1 MALTKIEASLIA
13 NNAVITQSIANDAV
27 TAAKLANTAVTSGVY
42 GGATAIPVIT
52 VDADGR
58 LTNATN
64 VAIVQAESYP
74 HPFVFTSIGT

>member
-1 MALTKIEASLIA
+1 MALTKIETGLIA
-13 NNAVITQSIANDAV
+13 TGAV
-27 TAAKLANTAVTSGVY
+27 TNTALANTEVTSGVY

-58 LTNATN
+58 LTNVVNSSIT
-64 VAIVQAESYP
+64 VGDSYP

>member
-1 MALTKIEASLIA
+1 MALTKIETGLIA
-13 NNAVITQSIANDAV
+13 TGAV
-27 TAAKLANTAVTSGVY
+27 TNTALANTAVTSGVY
-42 GGATAIPVIT
+42 GGSAAIPVIT
-52 VDADGR
+52 VDSDGR

>member
-1 MALTKIEASLIA
+1 MPLTKIETGLIA
-13 NNAVITQSIANDAV
+13 TGAV
-27 TAAKLANTAVTSGVY
+27 TNTALANTAVTSGVY
-42 GGATAIPVIT
+42 GGSAAIPVIT
-52 VDADGR
+52 VDSDGR